1 MWEEQCSPTALWE
14 IYALEASWW
23 APKWYK
29 SSPSPPQYLL
39 PHAFPTTALAVYFN
53 HIKLV
58 KSTVT
63 GQPEEQPSDGK
74 HRQGSEEICFL
85 AILHSAATVPRQVR
99 LTELKKDFFSPECQ
113 SMTTWVPPTWLRQLS
128 PEGKAEYDVLETTAN
143 NAFNTC
149 AQPAML
155 LPLCISMHLFLA
167 FSCCCWDAI
176 CCFPTPAL
184 KPVQLELGITCLPSG
199 AVAAAAKIWI
209 YRYKVL

>member
-1 MWEEQCSPTALWE
+1 MGSTGRAQKRCVSLQFC
-14 IYALEASWW
+14 I
-23 APKWYK
+23 
-29 SSPSPPQYLL
+29 LL
-39 PHAFPTTALAVYFN
+39 PRC
-53 HIKLV
+53 
-58 KSTVT
+58 
-63 GQPEEQPSDGK
+63 QGK
-74 HRQGSEEICFL
+74 WGSQSWRKIFSHQS
-85 AILHSAATVPRQVR
+85 AIGM
-99 LTELKKDFFSPECQ
+99 F
-113 SMTTWVPPTWLRQLS
+113 TWVPPTWLCPLS

-176 CCFPTPAL
+176 CCFPTPAV